1 MRISFEGTSSL
12 LIQEDLGEKYIQTN

>member
-1 MRISFEGTSSL
+1 MRISFEGTSSP